1 MKWSNIKLS
10 NIKWSNTS
18 EFDRFDRAP
27 TGPAT
32 GPAQRRLRFG
42 RSAGPGS
49 RHRARGGP
57 ERFALPTKR
66 CDLVARSRAK
76 ARSRGPPVGSSESET
91 VRTVLARCLPDP
103 CGPMRPWGTVGEIC
117 ALASSALG
125 SEYECAVLLQ
135 VLWDLRISRA
145 SHGAGDGGRALG
157 HAGAVMVAARRRRRS
172 SAAEGSLADMQRL
185 VACRRPV
192 ATTRN
197 ALEAEGG

>member
-1 MKWSNIKLS
+1 MWEVKFPRAPRPRGWRLDGLRAGRSDV
-10 NIKWSNTS
+10 
-18 EFDRFDRAP
+18 FDRQVVKHQRSSGQTPSGQTSSGRTSSGQTSSGQTSSGQTSSGQTRPSLTASAARDGATAHR
-27 TGPAT
+27 PARRPPA

-125 SEYECAVLLQ
+125 SE
-135 VLWDLRISRA
+135 
-145 SHGAGDGGRALG
+145 
-157 HAGAVMVAARRRRRS
+157 
-172 SAAEGSLADMQRL
+172 
-185 VACRRPV
+185 
-192 ATTRN
+192 
-197 ALEAEGG
+197 

>member
-103 CGPMRPWGTVGEIC
+103 CGAHEAVGHGRRNMR
-117 ALASSALG
+117 ALASSVLG
-125 SEYECAVLLQ
+125 SESECALSLQAFWNPNQSARSRFKRFGIRIRVRGIASSVL
-135 VLWDLRISRA
+135 
-145 SHGAGDGGRALG
+145 
-157 HAGAVMVAARRRRRS
+157 
-172 SAAEGSLADMQRL
+172 GS
-185 VACRRPV
+185 
-192 ATTRN
+192 
-197 ALEAEGG
+197 E